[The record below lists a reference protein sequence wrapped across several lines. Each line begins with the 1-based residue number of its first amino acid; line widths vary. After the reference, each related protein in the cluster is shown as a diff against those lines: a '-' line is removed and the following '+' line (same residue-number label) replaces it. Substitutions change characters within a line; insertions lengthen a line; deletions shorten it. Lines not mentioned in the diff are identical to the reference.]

1 MSIKFTILGCGS
13 SLGVPRADGHWGKCN
28 PKVKKNYRTRC
39 SVLLSSKDSNTL
51 IDTSPDLRFQLMNNK
66 ITKIDRVL
74 YSHHHADQTHG
85 INDLRVFYIKKK
97 RKIPVY
103 ADYSTK
109 KYLKST
115 FPYCFSGTLD
125 YPAILNLKK
134 IKKINIFREKKSYL
148 KIKAIPVKHG
158 NIHCLSYIINNKC
171 AYVSDVSNIYNKDL
185 KNFMNL
191 KFFVIDCLRIDKH
204 PSHYNLDGVLDL
216 IDKIKPKKSI
226 LTNLH
231 ADLDYNY
238 LLKVLP
244 KNIVPAY
251 DGMSFFI

>member
-1 MSIKFTILGCGS
+1 MCRDQTDIGASVIQK
-13 SLGVPRADGHWGKCN
+13 K
-28 PKVKKNYRTRC
+28 KKNYRTRC
-39 SVLLSSKDSNTL
+39 SFLISSKHSNTL
-51 IDTSPDLRFQLMNNK
+51 IDTSPDIRSQLINNN
-66 ITKIDRVL
+66 INQIDRVL

-85 INDLRVFYIKKK
+85 INDLRVFYIKNKH
-97 RKIPVY
+97 KIPVY
-103 ADYSTK
+103 ANNITK
-109 KYLKST
+109 NYLKKA
-115 FPYCFSGTLD
+115 FPYCFKGNFA

-134 IKKINIFREKKSYL
+134 IKKINIFNEKKTFL

-158 NIHCLSYIINNKC
+158 NIQCLSYIINNKC
-171 AYVSDVSNIYNKDL
+171 AYASDVSYIYNKDL

-191 KFFVIDCLRIDKH
+191 KFFVIDCLRIEKH

-216 IDKIKPKKSI
+216 ITKIKPKTSI

-244 KNIVPAY
+244 KNIIPAY
-251 DGMSFFI
+251 DGMSFYI